1 VLKTKKSRR
10 SRKNNKQKI
19 KLIYKRSNKKTGQLL
34 KLTLGEMQTSINM
47 MKTWCNSME
56 WPIIDLSITFICHIQ
71 WILMMLTPMISKP
84 LGITP
89 DIQNNGMMRSITK
102 LKSLMPKLKFK
113 KTKLFV

>member
-1 VLKTKKSRR
+1 
-10 SRKNNKQKI
+10 
-19 KLIYKRSNKKTGQLL
+19 
-34 KLTLGEMQTSINM
+34 
-47 MKTWCNSME
+47 
-56 WPIIDLSITFICHIQ
+56 
-71 WILMMLTPMISKP
+71 LTPMISKP